1 MVAQLCGLG
10 LTNAS
15 ELLRRYRSQSLVSR
29 QLRQD
34 VPMGYSYR
42 ITETGQ
48 ARLAYLSSD
57 VMEAGQVIADRA
69 GLSGANKHVFD
80 RWVKQKLGR

>member
-1 MVAQLCGLG
+1 
-10 LTNAS
+10 
-15 ELLRRYRSQSLVSR
+15 
-29 QLRQD
+29 
-34 VPMGYSYR
+34 MGYSYR